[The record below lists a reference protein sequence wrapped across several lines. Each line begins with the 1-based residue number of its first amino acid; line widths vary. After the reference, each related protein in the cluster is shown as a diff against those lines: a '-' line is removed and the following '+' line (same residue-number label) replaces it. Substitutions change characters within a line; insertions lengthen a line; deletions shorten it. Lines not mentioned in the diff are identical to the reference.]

1 MKKWIIA
8 IVVLAVVGA
17 VAWWGYGEYTA
28 EQESELAAAR
38 ESEAVD
44 ELENVIW
51 ASGKLEPLTWAE
63 LNPVNPGLVTAIH
76 VDEGDWVQTGDVL
89 VEFDTDIL
97 QSQVEAAEATLAEAN
112 ASLDKLLAGATDAE
126 IAAAEAA
133 VSSAQAGIAQ
143 AAGQMLETQASIDS
157 ADAQVESAKRQYS
170 ELASHPTDAERQVAR
185 AEVAVADAGI
195 KQAQA
200 AYNLVKGDPQIGA
213 LPQSRGLNEATA
225 AAEVARAAL
234 ALTEQGA
241 TPQQLGVAASA
252 ITVAEAQVNAA
263 QSHGP
268 GAEANVQAAIA
279 MRDSAQAAL
288 DKLLEGASD
297 EDIAMAKARIAA
309 AEASLHS
316 AQASLRQA
324 QIIAPF
330 NGQVG
335 EINVRPGELT
345 SSEINALLMGDPS
358 HMEVRTTDLRETDVV
373 NISLGMPVEVTFDAL
388 PDIIFDGAITQIA
401 PVSNTDK
408 GSTNYTIHI
417 EVDDLDERLRWGMTA
432 FVNIQIDR

>member
-8 IVVLAVVGA
+8 IVGLAVVGA
-17 VAWWGYGEYTA
+17 VAWWGYGQYTA
-28 EQESELAAAR
+28 EQEAELVAAQDA
-38 ESEAVD
+38 EAID

-63 LNPVNPGLVTAIH
+63 LKPVNQGQVTAIL
-76 VDEGDWVQTGDVL
+76 VDEGDWVQAGDVL
-89 VEFDTDIL
+89 IELDTGIL
-97 QSQVEAAEATLAEAN
+97 QSQVEVAEATLAEAN
-112 ASLDKLLAGATDAE
+112 AALDKLLVGATDAE
-126 IAAAEAA
+126 IAAADAA
-133 VSSAQAGIAQ
+133 VASAQAGIAQ
-143 AAGQMLETQASIDS
+143 AAGQMLETQASIDT

-200 AYNLVKGDPQIGA
+200 AFNLVRGDPQIGA
-213 LPQSRGLNEATA
+213 LPQSRALNEATA
-225 AAEVARAAL
+225 AAEVARAGL

-252 ITVAEAQVNAA
+252 ITVAEAQVSAA
-263 QSHGP
+263 ESRGP

-288 DKLLEGASD
+288 DKLLQGASA
-297 EDIAMAKARIAA
+297 EDIAMAEAHVAA

-316 AQASLRQA
+316 AQAALRQS
-324 QIIAPF
+324 QIVAPF
-330 NGQVG
+330 DGQVG

-345 SSEINALLMGDPS
+345 SAETTALLFGDPS
-358 HMEVRTTDLRETDVV
+358 QMEVRTTDLRETDVV
-373 NISLGMPVEVTFDAL
+373 NVDIGMPVEVTFDAL
-388 PDIIFDGAITQIA
+388 PDIIFDGTITQIA

-408 GSTNYTIHI
+408 GSTNYTIRI
-417 EVDDLDERLRWGMTA
+417 QVDDLDERLRWGMTA

>member
-8 IVVLAVVGA
+8 IIVLVVVGG
-17 VAWWGYGEYTA
+17 VAWWGYGQYTA
-28 EQESELAAAR
+28 QQEAEQAAAQDA
-38 ESEAVD
+38 EAVD

-63 LNPVNPGLVTAIH
+63 LNPVNPGLVTAVH
-76 VDEGDWVQTGDVL
+76 VDEGDWVQADDVL
-89 VEFDTDIL
+89 VELDTGIL
-97 QSQVEAAEATLAEAN
+97 QSQVEAAQATLAEAT
-112 ASLDKLLAGATDAE
+112 AALDKLLAGATDAE

-143 AAGQMLETQASIDS
+143 AAGQMLETQAAIDT
-157 ADAQVESAKRQYS
+157 AEAQVVSAQRQYG

-185 AEVAVADAGI
+185 AEVAVAEAGI

-241 TPQQLGVAASA
+241 TPQQLGVSASA
-252 ITVAEAQVNAA
+252 ITVAEAQVNA
-263 QSHGP
+263 SESRGP

-279 MRDSAQAAL
+279 QRDSAQAAL
-288 DKLLEGASD
+288 DKLLEGTSA
-297 EDIAMAKARIAA
+297 EEIAMAEARAAA

-316 AQASLRQA
+316 AQAALRQA

-330 NGQVG
+330 DGQVG

-345 SSEINALLMGDPS
+345 SSEVNAVLMGDPA

-373 NISLGMPVEVTFDAL
+373 NVEIGMPVEVTFDAL
-388 PDIIFDGAITQIA
+388 PDTIFDGTITQIA

-408 GSTNYTIHI
+408 GSTNYTIRI
-417 EVDDLDERLRWGMTA
+417 QVDDLDERLRWGMTA
-432 FVNIQIDR
+432 FVNIQID